1 MRGDSG
7 KGAGGK
13 TVASGGMNAGD
24 PQWREQVFPLQIGD
38 DAGDGFEAQ
47 VGDVGDVLPGGQD
60 DLSAA
65 VSQEADKSKDA
76 GAGLSAAQGEEVGG
90 ALLRQRQRFEQSGTA
105 GGGIAFRPG
114 LELARGQCRG
124 VEGVAAEEQGF
135 ASDDVAG
142 DGEAGETVLACLSG
156 VIETDDPAWPLLPAA

>member
-13 TVASGGMNAGD
+13 TVAAGGVNAGD
-24 PQWREQVFPLQIGD
+24 PQWREQMLPLQVGN

-76 GAGLSAAQGEEVGG
+76 GAGLSAAQGEEVGS
-90 ALLRQRQRFEQSGTA
+90 ACFCA
-105 GGGIAFRPG
+105 
-114 LELARGQCRG
+114 C
-124 VEGVAAEEQGF
+124 
-135 ASDDVAG
+135 ASDSSSPVPLVA
-142 DGEAGETVLACLSG
+142 VSPSG
-156 VIETDDPAWPLLPAA
+156 QGWSRQGVSAVALKV

>member
-1 MRGDSG
+1 MAACRKAAMARNGPLRRHSAAGGGKSRSMTAVFIPEFYRDRETRGAGGCDSG

-13 TVASGGMNAGD
+13 TVAAGGVNAGD

-65 VSQEADKSKDA
+65 VRQETDQAEDA
-76 GAGLSAAQGEEVGG
+76 G
-90 ALLRQRQRFEQSGTA
+90 
-105 GGGIAFRPG
+105 
-114 LELARGQCRG
+114 
-124 VEGVAAEEQGF
+124 
-135 ASDDVAG
+135 
-142 DGEAGETVLACLSG
+142 
-156 VIETDDPAWPLLPAA
+156 